1 MKTRIRMNRK
11 NTLLKGLII
20 FAILLSSLYFT
31 SHACRG
37 AVSNDKDASLIKMHY
52 GRGIKFY
59 KQAEYD
65 KAIREFNSVLYF
77 DSEHAK
83 AKKYLAASIK
93 RKNKI
98 IVNKL
103 YKEANAYYK
112 QREYQRALD
121 SYEKVLQVIPNDG
134 YALYR
139 IEIVK
144 AKIEKSLRLDK
155 SVRYAKRAEELEKL
169 SQESKKTQAQL
180 AKTTAALD
188 QIEKEKVIQEIEDRK
203 KLEAAI
209 LEEKRKSDITKG
221 LEELEESIIEEKEV
235 LLPSIRVVK
244 EEPKKAE
251 APVKLAKA
259 EEPTKKDVILP
270 GIKVTPKVEKEEE
283 VAKEL
288 ARAKE
293 IAPKKKS
300 VLLREI
306 KVLEKEQKAL
316 AAKKVAEERV
326 KKRAKKRE
334 LRSLYKLGKQYYG
347 SGDYERAIALFNQ
360 VIKFEDEFNIV
371 YKPYA
376 ERYIEKA
383 KKRIDADIRQDNL
396 QEIQDADVE
405 LMDQVIATAAATPKE
420 SVLGT
425 EIKTVSAYT
434 APPPPDI
441 YQKLNIP
448 VNMNFQSV
456 DVANILE
463 YLAETTD
470 TNIVMSSSVT
480 EGKKEVNIKIKDMTL
495 EDALRY
501 VLKSAGL
508 TYRIDKNVIWIAT
521 PQEIDNEQMETKI
534 FALKKGKGAFTKFT
548 STTTGGVGLGSAADV
563 SDETTLK
570 DILQKAVSWP
580 SGSRLV
586 MDERLSAL
594 IVTNTP
600 YNLEIIDKI
609 LSKIDVEPIQ
619 VLIETRFLE
628 VTVTDLAELGIDW
641 ELNSDLPIDKTG
653 VGIVQGVADDSGTSF
668 TDTTRQTEGF
678 NLTYQGV
685 LTKPQFQFVLHALE
699 ESQKVKTLSA
709 PRVTTLDNQMATMK
723 VVDEWIYP
731 TRYEFQIVQN
741 DVNGDGDFNDANETQ
756 YKNVPADFVKRDV
769 GILLRVTPSVG
780 MDDETITL
788 TLIPEVSEGTAGYF
802 SYTGDVTL
810 PLFTSRNLSTS
821 VVVSNGD
828 TVVLGGLIRETQTKV
843 ETKVPILGDLPW
855 LGVLFRKETDT
866 TVRKNL
872 LIFVTASILSSS
884 GNQVVFNKVPRTKTP

>member
-1 MKTRIRMNRK
+1 MKEKKMKKNRK
-11 NTLLKGLII
+11 RSLVFKGIII
-20 FAILLSSLYFT
+20 FAILLSPLYFT

-37 AVSNDKDASLIKMHY
+37 ADSNEKDASLIKMHY
-52 GRGIKFY
+52 DRGIKFY
-59 KQAEYD
+59 KKAEYD

-77 DSEHAK
+77 DPDHAK
-83 AKKYLAASIK
+83 AKKYLDASIK
-93 RKNKI
+93 RKNKK
-98 IVNKL
+98 IVTKL
-103 YKEANAYYK
+103 YKEADAYYK
-112 QREYQRALD
+112 QKEYQKALD
-121 SYEKVLQVIPNDG
+121 SYEEVLRVIPDDG
-134 YALYR
+134 YALYK
-139 IEIVK
+139 IEIMK
-144 AKIEKSLRLDK
+144 AKIEKQIRLDK

-169 SQESKKTQAQL
+169 AQQSKETEIQLVQAV
-180 AKTTAALD
+180 ALD
-188 QIEKEKVIQEIEDRK
+188 KIEKEKAVQDKEDKK
-203 KLEAAI
+203 KLEEAI
-209 LEEKRKSDITKG
+209 LEERRKSDITKD
-221 LEELEESIIEEKEV
+221 LEELEESVIDEKEV
-235 LLPSIRVVK
+235 LLPAIKVTK

-251 APVKLAKA
+251 APVKLTKA
-259 EEPTKKDVILP
+259 EPVQKEVILP
-270 GIKVTPKVEKEEE
+270 GIKVVEKEEA

-288 ARAKE
+288 ARAKKT
-293 IAPKKKS
+293 APKKES
-300 VLLREI
+300 VLLKEI

-316 AAKKVAEERV
+316 AAKKVAEERARKAAKIREV
-326 KKRAKKRE
+326 K
-334 LRSLYKLGKQYYG
+334 SLYKLGKQHYAH
-347 SGDYERAIALFNQ
+347 GDYEEAISVFDQ
-360 VIKFEDEFNIV
+360 VMKFDNEFSLV

-376 ERYIEKA
+376 KKYLEKA
-383 KKRIDADIRQDNL
+383 NNRLEASIRKDNL
-396 QEIQDADVE
+396 QDIQDADVE

-420 SVLGT
+420 AVLGT
-425 EIKTVSAYT
+425 EIRAASAYT

-480 EGKKEVNIKIKDMTL
+480 EAKKEVNIKIKDMTL

-501 VLKSAGL
+501 VLKSAGFS
-508 TYRIDKNVIWIAT
+508 YRIDKNVIWIAT

-534 FALKKGKGAFTKFT
+534 FTLKKGKGAFTKFT

-563 SDETTLK
+563 SDETTLE

-600 YNLEIIDKI
+600 YNLEIIEKI
-609 LSKIDVEPIQ
+609 LNKIDVEPIQ

-628 VTVTDLAELGIDW
+628 VTVTDLSELGIDMQT
-641 ELNSDLPIDKTG
+641 NSEWPIDSSPG
-653 VGIVQGVADDSGTSF
+653 SGFVQGFAENAGSNF
-668 TDTTRQTEGF
+668 TNTTRQTEGF
-678 NLTYQGV
+678 NFTYQGV
-685 LTKPQFQFVLHALE
+685 LTKPQFQVVLHALD

-709 PRVTTLDNQMATMK
+709 PRVTTLDNQTATMK

-741 DVNGDGDFNDANETQ
+741 DANGDGDFNDANETQ

-780 MDDETITL
+780 INDETITL

-821 VVVSNGD
+821 VVVNNGD
-828 TVVLGGLIRETQTKV
+828 TVVLGGLIKETQTKV

-855 LGVLFRKETDT
+855 LGALFRKDTDT

-884 GNQVVFNKVPRTKTP
+884 GNQVVFSQVAKVEKE